1 MTTVPIASTSTD
13 TGRFTGRLAVITGG
27 ASGIDRACAEL
38 LLAQGATVAIADLD
52 GGHTSAFA
60 REIGCHGYAI
70 DVASASAIE
79 SLAQQIERDHGPVAM
94 LVNSAG
100 IIQGDTVEPQE
111 IPMDT
116 FDRVFQVNL
125 RGTYAACVAFG
136 QRMAKRQRGA
146 ILNIASIAGM
156 RSTPLHAYGPM
167 KAAVIQLTENL
178 AAEWGPSGVRVNCLS
193 PGPVLTP
200 ALQEAIDKGQRDRTR
215 IENNMATG
223 KLVMPHEIAQ
233 AAAFLLSDEASA
245 ITGVNLPVDHGW
257 LVASSWVPFGGLRAR
272 PSAGPGDQPT
282 CPAPTRAPASS
293 GLTGLPNLRAH
304 PYTHRPKE
312 QQ

>member
-1 MTTVPIASTSTD
+1 MTTVRTAGASTD
-13 TGRFTGRLAVITGG
+13 AGRLAGRLAVVTGG
-27 ASGIDRACAEL
+27 ASGIGRACAEL

-52 GGHTSAFA
+52 PGHTSAVA
-60 REIGCHGYAI
+60 RDIGCHGYAI
-70 DVASASAIE
+70 DVAAPSAIE
-79 SLAQQIERDHGPVAM
+79 SLAQQIERERGPVAM

-100 IIQGDTVEPQE
+100 IIQGDAIAPQE

-116 FDRVFQVNL
+116 YDRVFQVNL

-136 QRMAKRQRGA
+136 QRMATRQRGA

-200 ALQEAIDKGQRDRTR
+200 ALQRTIDKGQRDRSR
-215 IENNMATG
+215 MENNMATG

-233 AAAFLLSDEASA
+233 AAVFLLSDEASA

-257 LVASSWVPFGGLRAR
+257 LVASSWAPFGGLRPR
-272 PSAGPGDQPT
+272 PPAGLADHPT
-282 CPAPTRAPASS
+282 
-293 GLTGLPNLRAH
+293 
-304 PYTHRPKE
+304 
-312 QQ
+312 

>member
-1 MTTVPIASTSTD
+1 MTVVRGAGASTEAD
-13 TGRFTGRLAVITGG
+13 RFAGRLAVITGG
-27 ASGIDRACAEL
+27 ASGIGRACAEL
-38 LLAQGATVAIADLD
+38 LVARGATVAIADLD
-52 GGHTSAFA
+52 SGQTSAVA

-70 DVASASAIE
+70 DVASPSAIE
-79 SLAQQIERDHGPVAM
+79 SLAEQVERDHGPVAM

-100 IIQGDTVEPQE
+100 IIQGDTVAPQE
-111 IPMDT
+111 IAMDT
-116 FDRVFQVNL
+116 YDRVFQVNL
-125 RGTYAACVAFG
+125 RGTFAACVAFG
-136 QRMAKRQRGA
+136 QRMAERRGGA

-200 ALQEAIDKGQRDRTR
+200 ALQITIDKGQRDRSR
-215 IENNMATG
+215 MESSMATG

-233 AAAFLLSDEASA
+233 AAVFLLSDGASA

-257 LVASSWVPFGGLRAR
+257 LVASSWVPFGGLRPR
-272 PSAGPGDQPT
+272 PA
-282 CPAPTRAPASS
+282 
-293 GLTGLPNLRAH
+293 
-304 PYTHRPKE
+304 
-312 QQ
+312 

>member
-1 MTTVPIASTSTD
+1 MTPQRNSRARAD
-13 TGRFTGRLAVITGG
+13 AGRFAGRLAVVTGG
-27 ASGIDRACAEL
+27 ASGIGRACAEL

-52 GGHTSAFA
+52 PGGTSAVA
-60 REIGCHGYAI
+60 GEIGCHGYAI

-79 SLAQQIERDHGPVAM
+79 SLAQQIELERGPVGM

-100 IIQGDTVEPQE
+100 IIQGDTVAPQD
-111 IPMDT
+111 ISMDT
-116 FDRVFQVNL
+116 YDRVFQVNL

-136 QRMAKRQRGA
+136 RRMAARQRGV

-200 ALQEAIDKGQRDRTR
+200 ALQDAIDKGQRDRTR
-215 IENNMATG
+215 IQNSMATG
-223 KLVMPHEIAQ
+223 QLVLPREIAQ
-233 AAAFLLSDEASA
+233 AAGFLLSDEASA
-245 ITGVNLPVDHGW
+245 ITGVNLPVDNGW

-272 PSAGPGDQPT
+272 PNPT
-282 CPAPTRAPASS
+282 
-293 GLTGLPNLRAH
+293 
-304 PYTHRPKE
+304 
-312 QQ
+312 

>member
-1 MTTVPIASTSTD
+1 MTPESTAATNAGAS
-13 TGRFTGRLAVITGG
+13 RFAGRLAVITGG
-27 ASGIDRACAEL
+27 ASGIGLACAQL
-38 LLAQGATVAIADLD
+38 LRDQGATVAIADLD
-52 GGHTSAFA
+52 PGRTSAVA

-70 DVASASAIE
+70 DVASASGVAA
-79 SLAQQIERDHGPVAM
+79 LAQQIEQEHGPVTM

-100 IIQGDTVEPQE
+100 IIQGAAVAPQDISIDTY
-111 IPMDT
+111 
-116 FDRVFQVNL
+116 DRVFQVNL

-136 QRMAKRQRGA
+136 QHMAARRHGA

-215 IENNMATG
+215 MQDSMATG
-223 KLVMPHEIAQ
+223 RLVVPREIAQ

-245 ITGVNLPVDHGW
+245 ITGVNLPVDNGW

-272 PSAGPGDQPT
+272 PSAGLDDQPT
-282 CPAPTRAPASS
+282 
-293 GLTGLPNLRAH
+293 
-304 PYTHRPKE
+304 
-312 QQ
+312 